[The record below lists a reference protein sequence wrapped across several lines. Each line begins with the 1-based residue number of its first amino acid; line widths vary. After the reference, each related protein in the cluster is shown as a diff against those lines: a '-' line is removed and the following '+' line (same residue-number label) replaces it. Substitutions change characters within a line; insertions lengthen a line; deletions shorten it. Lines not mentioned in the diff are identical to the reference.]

1 MNIKWIYLR
10 DKLKNYIK
18 KSQKNSYDNV
28 SKRLITPPAIG
39 QLCNVKR
46 GIERGAS
53 QICSTLSQMFRLWSV
68 DDNITANE
76 SK

>member
-1 MNIKWIYLR
+1 MNIKCIYLR

-53 QICSTLSQMFRLWSV
+53 VKHALIS
-68 DDNITANE
+68 
-76 SK
+76 